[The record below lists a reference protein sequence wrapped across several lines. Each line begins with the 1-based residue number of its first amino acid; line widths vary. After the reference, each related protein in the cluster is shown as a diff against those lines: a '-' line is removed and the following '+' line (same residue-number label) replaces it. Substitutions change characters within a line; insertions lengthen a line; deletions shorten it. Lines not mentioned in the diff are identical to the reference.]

1 VLEDCLSAQ
10 LRATPR
16 GAIARFFGVCPLTW
30 QARAAYRAAVHQR
43 QTQRVFSQLG
53 PEFAV
58 LRTMSA
64 EIEPDHL
71 VIGPPGI
78 FAVTTRGFPAKRV
91 RVGGARFLVNGRKN
105 GCVPL
110 ARRGAAELS
119 RELSEVAGAHIDV
132 TPVIVV
138 IDPRSLS
145 LSEPE
150 IAVTE
155 SAKVARWFA
164 GMPRSIS
171 DDTAEYLAA
180 VAAMPGTWQRDGAAG
195 DDEERHADRFDRLRL
210 EVEAARERAH
220 HWMYAAL
227 SVLAGAAAVAAVA
240 SSSTVMSWMG
250 LS

>member
-16 GAIARFFGVCPLTW
+16 GAIARFFGVCPLAR
-30 QARAAYRAAVHQR
+30 QARADYRAAVRQQR
-43 QTQRVFSQLG
+43 TQKVFSQLG
-53 PEFAV
+53 PEFTV
-58 LRTMSA
+58 LHTTSA

-91 RVGGARFLVNGRKN
+91 RVGGARVLVNGRKN

-110 ARRGAAELS
+110 ARRGATELS
-119 RELSEVAGAHIDV
+119 RELSAVAGAHIDV
-132 TPVIVV
+132 MPVIVV
-138 IDPRSLS
+138 VEPRSLS
-145 LSEPE
+145 LREPE

-171 DDTAEYLAA
+171 DDTAGYLAA
-180 VAAMPGTWQRDGAAG
+180 VAATPGTWQPDCATN
-195 DDEERHADRFDRLRL
+195 DDAERHADRFERLRL
-210 EVEAARERAH
+210 EVEAARERAR

-227 SVLAGAAAVAAVA
+227 SVLAGGAVVVAAASSGAVL
-240 SSSTVMSWMG
+240 SWMG